1 MVATQLL
8 SQMNAQDG
16 SIESAE
22 NELRLPLEID
32 VVSSGMRCHIG
43 DMPESL
49 TIACKFYADVSNLM
63 TATSTATAASSIFM
77 KLVSCLKY
85 VLLFTLAFHSH
96 DAFTA
101 LFALSHCAHSHCT
114 LTARLLCPYCTLT
127 VLSVHSH
134 CFCNVLS
141 LHLNNIRFEP
151 QTR

>member
-1 MVATQLL
+1 MGAIPCQMVATQLL

-96 DAFTA
+96 YLVGPSFSRCFHCA
-101 LFALSHCAHSHCT
+101 LRSLSLRSFSLHSHCALTLSLLHSHC
-114 LTARLLCPYCTLT
+114 A
-127 VLSVHSH
+127 LSA
-134 CFCNVLS
+134 LS
-141 LHLNNIRFEP
+141 LLL
-151 QTR
+151 